1 MTSQRLLLKGHL
13 TQTPS
18 ALIPQVSFLFEIVSG
33 KWHIDLFY
41 FSPISGLWQPT
52 SSSTSS
58 YLQISF
64 SSMLGI
70 NFVNCGHRIT
80 LHSYKWISFPL
91 LFLALTSVLTQGS
104 GSAWVTSYKV
114 TWSLDAS
121 VWTSIL
127 DDFNV
132 EVTFSGNSDASS
144 QVENDL
150 PYGLLATH
158 LRVNPQTW
166 QDFIAMRIDVYG
178 CSFSGLYCDYWD
190 DVISRHTVE
199 NCL

>member
-1 MTSQRLLLKGHL
+1 MTHRSLLFFSDFRFVA
-13 TQTPS
+13 TD
-18 ALIPQVSFLFEIVSG
+18 ILFNLVLPPDIVFFHAG
-33 KWHIDLFY
+33 YKFCELQPWNCYKLF
-41 FSPISGLWQPT
+41 
-52 SSSTSS
+52 
-58 YLQISF
+58 
-64 SSMLGI
+64 
-70 NFVNCGHRIT
+70 
-80 LHSYKWISFPL
+80 

-166 QDFIAMRIDVYG
+166 QDSIAMRIDVYG
-178 CSFSGLYCDYWD
+178 CSFSGWYCDYWD
-190 DVISRHTVE
+190 DVISRHTVK
-199 NCL
+199 NCFQVNCTTFLSIPSLNRT